1 MSRSSTTL
9 AMSQTNHNLPERD
22 FAKLLV
28 QHQPKLTM
36 YFRTFVFRRSDIEDL
51 TQEAAAKAWEQLGT
65 YDPTRPFEPWLL
77 TIAKFELLS
86 YLRDHKRSRLVFS
99 EALVDQLSDT
109 LAEMQGKQE
118 LPALDALEQC
128 LSRVPNDDR
137 ELLRQRFELDKTGQ
151 AIAEALQLS
160 GATVSRRLQRIYS
173 QLLLCVR
180 QAMRE
185 GASQ

>member
-1 MSRSSTTL
+1 MSSKQQNL
-9 AMSQTNHNLPERD
+9 AERD

-36 YFRTFVFRRSDIEDL
+36 YFRTFVFRRSDVEDL
-51 TQEAAAKAWEQLGT
+51 TQEAAAKAWEQLAT
-65 YDPTRPFEPWLL
+65 YDPSRPFEPWLL
-77 TIAKFELLS
+77 TIAKYELLS

-99 EALVDQLSDT
+99 DAIVDQLSDT
-109 LAEMQGKQE
+109 LHDMQGKQE
-118 LPALDALEQC
+118 LPGLDALDQC
-128 LSRVPNDDR
+128 LARVPSDDR

-151 AIAEALQLS
+151 AIAEALDVS

-173 QLLLCVR
+173 QLMLCVR
-180 QAMRE
+180 RAMRE